1 MQSARSFVALMW
13 LAVAVSCNAGSK
25 SKPASEADGVNP
37 FMTAST
43 LPFEAPPF
51 DRIRNSHYQP
61 AIEEGMRQQQAE
73 VQAIANDTSA
83 VTFQNTIEGME
94 RSGALL
100 TRVMRVFSGITQA
113 NTNDSLQ
120 AVQTAVAPKLAAHHD
135 EIYLNDKLFARVQHL
150 FDGRAKA
157 GYTDEQRHL
166 VERYYRD
173 FVRAGAKLTAADKA
187 TLRALNEEESKVS
200 TDYEHRLLAARN
212 DAAVV
217 LADTSMLAGMSA
229 GDLAAAS
236 EEAKSRS
243 LAGKW
248 VLALQNTTQ
257 QPVLA
262 SLKNRAMRER
272 VLKASL
278 ERGLTS
284 GATDARPLVARL
296 ATIRLQKAKLL
307 GFATWAAYV
316 LDDAMAKTPAA
327 AIKLLTDLVPA
338 TTAKTQ
344 AEARR
349 MQQII
354 DGEQGEF
361 KLAASDWE
369 FYAEQVRRADY
380 ELDQAQV
387 APYFEID
394 RVLKDGVFYA
404 ANKMYGLT
412 FKERTDIPPYH
423 PDVRVFEVFDA
434 DSSSLALVYLDY
446 FARASKSGGAW
457 EDAFVDQSALLG
469 KKPVVYNVA
478 NLTKPAAGQPALI
491 SSEDVTTMFH
501 EFGHALH
508 AIFSKVQYPTFS
520 GTNTPRDF
528 VEFPSGFNEHWAM
541 EPTVFANY
549 AKHYQTGQPMPAELV
564 KRLQSAKTFNQG
576 YGTMEYVASALLDL
590 AWYTRTDSASA
601 DQVVSFEQDALARYK
616 VNLPEVP
623 PRYRTAY
630 FSHIWDGGYSAGY
643 YAYLWSDVLNN
654 DAYEWFVEHG
664 GMTRENGQ
672 RLRDMVLSRG
682 GTLDAGPMYR
692 AFRGRDPT
700 VSALLRDRGLT
711 GPTR

>member
-1 MQSARSFVALMW
+1 MQSAKVTLPLIW
-13 LAVAVSCNAGSK
+13 LAVACSAGTK
-25 SKPASEADGVNP
+25 SAPSSDTESANP
-37 FMTAST
+37 FMSAST

-51 DRIRNSHYQP
+51 DRIHNAHYQP
-61 AIEEGMRQQQAE
+61 AIEEGMRQQLAE
-73 VQAIANDTSA
+73 VTTIANDSSPA
-83 VTFQNTIEGME
+83 TFENTIERME
-94 RSGALL
+94 HSGALL

-135 EIYLNDKLFARVQHL
+135 EIYLNEKLFARVQQL
-150 FDGRAKA
+150 YDARAAAK
-157 GYTDEQRHL
+157 YTDEQRRL

-173 FVRAGAKLTAADKA
+173 FVRAGAKLSPADKA
-187 TLRALNEEESKVS
+187 KLRSLNEEESKVS

-212 DAAVV
+212 DAGVV
-217 LADTSMLAGMSA
+217 ITDSSKLAGLSP
-229 GDLAAAS
+229 GDVAAAA
-236 EEAKSRS
+236 EEAKSRKS
-243 LAGKW
+243 SGQW

-262 SLKNRAMRER
+262 SLTDRAVREQ
-272 VLKASL
+272 VLAASL
-278 ERGLTS
+278 QRGLSS
-284 GATDARPLVARL
+284 GANDARPLVARL
-296 ATIRLQKAKLL
+296 ATLRLEKAKLL
-307 GFATWAAYV
+307 GFSTWAAYV
-316 LDDAMAKTPAA
+316 LDDAMAKTPAS

-338 TTAKTQ
+338 TTQKAK
-344 AEARR
+344 AEAQR

-354 DGEQGEF
+354 DSEHGGF
-361 KLAASDWE
+361 KLSASDWE
-369 FYAEQVRRADY
+369 LFAEKVRKADY
-380 ELDQAQV
+380 DLDQAQV

-394 RVLKDGVFYA
+394 RVLKDGVFFA

-412 FKERTDIPPYH
+412 FKERKDIPPYH

-434 DSSSLALVYLDY
+434 DSTSLALVYLDY
-446 FARASKSGGAW
+446 FARSSKSGGAW
-457 EDAFVDQSALLG
+457 EDSFVDQSGLLG

-478 NLTKPAAGQPALI
+478 NLTKPAPGQPALI

-564 KRLQSAKTFNQG
+564 KKIQNTKTFNQG
-576 YGTMEYVASALLDL
+576 YGTMEYVSSALLDL
-590 AWYTRTDSASA
+590 AWHSRTDTASA
-601 DQVVSFEQDALARYK
+601 DQVVAFEQAALAQYK

-664 GMTRENGQ
+664 GMTRANGQ
-672 RLRDMVLSRG
+672 RFRDMVLSRG
-682 GTLDAGPMYR
+682 GTLEAGPMYR
-692 AFRGRDPT
+692 AFRGRDPS
-700 VSALLRDRGLT
+700 VAALLRDRGLT
-711 GPTR
+711 GPRP